1 VRRDNRASLAGI
13 LAHSGSELDLAY
25 AWGVM
30 GPYLHELAFG
40 FPLREADVEARI
52 GVPSGVLTPFY
63 RELAG
68 HGYLNRSDDGSLSLT
83 GSGRTEAEKL
93 SAAWKSWLM
102 GELQGWLKAHE
113 VSAEQTALIE
123 AAIGRIALRLVR
135 EAQAEARRPSLASA
149 SASTA
154 G

>member
-1 VRRDNRASLAGI
+1 
-13 LAHSGSELDLAY
+13 
-25 AWGVM
+25 
-30 GPYLHELAFG
+30 
-40 FPLREADVEARI
+40 
-52 GVPSGVLTPFY
+52 
-63 RELAG
+63 
-68 HGYLNRSDDGSLSLT
+68 
-83 GSGRTEAEKL
+83 
-93 SAAWKSWLM
+93 M